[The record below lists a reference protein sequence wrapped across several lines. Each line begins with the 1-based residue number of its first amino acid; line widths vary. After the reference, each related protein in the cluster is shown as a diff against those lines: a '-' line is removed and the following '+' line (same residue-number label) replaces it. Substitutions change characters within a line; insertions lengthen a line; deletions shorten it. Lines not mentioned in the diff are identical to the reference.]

1 MRNQEVIE
9 KAEMTLA
16 SLKSGGMMNP
26 TQANAFIRMVQDAP
40 TILNEARVI
49 PMDHDTQKIEKIGFG
64 QRILR
69 AAQEGVSLTKDQKV
83 APTTSTVSLSTK
95 EVIAE
100 VNITYDTL
108 ENNIEKEG
116 LQNTIMQ
123 MLAERAAVDIEE
135 LLVNGDAASSDSY
148 LAQIDGIRKQATSH
162 IVDVADVKIR
172 DSVSIKSEKPLPLEF
187 TSSNV
192 TKEGRLKVETQ
203 GIAINPADFESVQ
216 AKTADIVFHDK
227 VETPGEGN
235 ILKVGSFK
243 TLLIEVYGTAVTSE
257 LKFWGKSLSGTKRPL
272 RGQKVDDGTLAIST
286 VGKSEAWTF
295 DITGFKEIVMEITAL
310 NNGNFSVKGTAV
322 S

>member
-1 MRNQEVIE
+1 MS
-9 KAEMTLA
+9 
-16 SLKSGGMMNP
+16 SLGFTFPTDAAGKPGAVKPFREGKSDFVEP
-26 TQANAFIRMVQDAP
+26 VANISGTA
-40 TILNEARVI
+40 
-49 PMDHDTQKIEKIGFG
+49 
-64 QRILR
+64 
-69 AAQEGVSLTKDQKV
+69 
-83 APTTSTVSLSTK
+83 
-95 EVIAE
+95 
-100 VNITYDTL
+100 
-108 ENNIEKEG
+108 
-116 LQNTIMQ
+116 
-123 MLAERAAVDIEE
+123 E
-135 LLVNGDAASSDSY
+135 LLTNATLKATDSY
-148 LAQIDGIRKQATSH
+148 SQYGQDRLGPILISKIKGAAYSDREGTLFIEQSNDNVSWSTITSLEVKANTLSETDW
-162 IVDVADVKIR
+162 VDLSQRYYRFRYANGNLQQSEFLLYQSLGAGQGDVKIR
-172 DSVSIKSEKPLPLEF
+172 DSVSIKSDKPLPLEF

-192 TKEGRLKVETQ
+192 TKDGRLKVETQ

-243 TLLIEVYGTAVTSE
+243 TLLIEVYGTADTSE

>member
-1 MRNQEVIE
+1 MS
-9 KAEMTLA
+9 
-16 SLKSGGMMNP
+16 SLGFTFPTDAAGKPGAVKPYREGKSDFVEP
-26 TQANAFIRMVQDAP
+26 VANISGTA
-40 TILNEARVI
+40 
-49 PMDHDTQKIEKIGFG
+49 
-64 QRILR
+64 
-69 AAQEGVSLTKDQKV
+69 
-83 APTTSTVSLSTK
+83 
-95 EVIAE
+95 
-100 VNITYDTL
+100 
-108 ENNIEKEG
+108 
-116 LQNTIMQ
+116 
-123 MLAERAAVDIEE
+123 E
-135 LLVNGDAASSDSY
+135 LLSNATLKATDSY
-148 LAQIDGIRKQATSH
+148 SQYGQDRLGPILISKIKGAAYSDREGTLFIEQSNDNVSWSTITSLEVKANTLSETDW
-162 IVDVADVKIR
+162 VDLSQRYYRFRYANGNLQQSEFLLYQSLGAGQGDVKIR
-172 DSVSIKSEKPLPLEF
+172 DSVSIKSDKPLPLEF

-192 TKEGRLKVETQ
+192 TKDGRLKVETQ

-243 TLLIEVYGTAVTSE
+243 TLLIEVYGTADTSE

>member
-1 MRNQEVIE
+1 MS
-9 KAEMTLA
+9 
-16 SLKSGGMMNP
+16 SLGFTFPTDAAGKPGAVKPFREGKSDFVEP
-26 TQANAFIRMVQDAP
+26 
-40 TILNEARVI
+40 
-49 PMDHDTQKIEKIGFG
+49 
-64 QRILR
+64 
-69 AAQEGVSLTKDQKV
+69 V
-83 APTTSTVSLSTK
+83 A
-95 EVIAE
+95 
-100 VNITYDTL
+100 
-108 ENNIEKEG
+108 
-116 LQNTIMQ
+116 
-123 MLAERAAVDIEE
+123 DISGTAE
-135 LLVNGDAASSDSY
+135 LLTNATLKATDSY
-148 LAQIDGIRKQATSH
+148 SQYGQDRLGPILISKIKGAAYSDREGTLFIEQSNDNISWSTITSLEVKANTLSETDW
-162 IVDVADVKIR
+162 VDLSQRYYRFRYANGNLQQSEFLLYQSLGAGQGDVKIR
-172 DSVSIKSEKPLPLEF
+172 DSVSIKSDKPLPLEF

-192 TKEGRLKVETQ
+192 TKDGRLKVETQ

-243 TLLIEVYGTAVTSE
+243 TLLIEVYGTADTSE

>member
-1 MRNQEVIE
+1 MS
-9 KAEMTLA
+9 
-16 SLKSGGMMNP
+16 SLGFTFPTDAAGKPGAVKPFREGKSDFVEP
-26 TQANAFIRMVQDAP
+26 
-40 TILNEARVI
+40 
-49 PMDHDTQKIEKIGFG
+49 
-64 QRILR
+64 
-69 AAQEGVSLTKDQKV
+69 V
-83 APTTSTVSLSTK
+83 A
-95 EVIAE
+95 
-100 VNITYDTL
+100 
-108 ENNIEKEG
+108 
-116 LQNTIMQ
+116 
-123 MLAERAAVDIEE
+123 DISGTAE
-135 LLVNGDAASSDSY
+135 LLTNATLKATDSY
-148 LAQIDGIRKQATSH
+148 SQYGQDRLGPILISKIKGAAYSDREGTLFIEQSNDNVSWSTITSLEVKANTLSETDW
-162 IVDVADVKIR
+162 VDLSQRYYRFRYANGNLQQSEFLLYQSLGAGQGDVKIR
-172 DSVSIKSEKPLPLEF
+172 DSVSIKSDKPLPLEF

-192 TKEGRLKVETQ
+192 TKDGRLKVETQ

-243 TLLIEVYGTAVTSE
+243 TLLIEVYGTADTSE

>member
-1 MRNQEVIE
+1 MS
-9 KAEMTLA
+9 
-16 SLKSGGMMNP
+16 SLGFTFPTDAAGKPGAVKPFREGKSDFVEP
-26 TQANAFIRMVQDAP
+26 
-40 TILNEARVI
+40 
-49 PMDHDTQKIEKIGFG
+49 
-64 QRILR
+64 
-69 AAQEGVSLTKDQKV
+69 
-83 APTTSTVSLSTK
+83 
-95 EVIAE
+95 IA
-100 VNITYDTL
+100 
-108 ENNIEKEG
+108 
-116 LQNTIMQ
+116 
-123 MLAERAAVDIEE
+123 DISGTAE
-135 LLVNGDAASSDSY
+135 LLTNATLKATDSY
-148 LAQIDGIRKQATSH
+148 SQYGQDRLGPILISKIKGAAYSDREGTLFIEQSNDNVSWSTITSLEVKANTLSETAW
-162 IVDVADVKIR
+162 VDLSQRYYRFRYANGNLQQSEFLLYQSLGAGQGDVKIR
-172 DSVSIKSEKPLPLEF
+172 DSVSIKSDKPLPLEF

-192 TKEGRLKVETQ
+192 TKDGRLKVETQ

-243 TLLIEVYGTAVTSE
+243 TLLIEVYGTADTSE

>member
-1 MRNQEVIE
+1 MS
-9 KAEMTLA
+9 
-16 SLKSGGMMNP
+16 SLGFTFPTDAAGKPGAVKPYREGKSDFVEP
-26 TQANAFIRMVQDAP
+26 VANISGTA
-40 TILNEARVI
+40 
-49 PMDHDTQKIEKIGFG
+49 
-64 QRILR
+64 
-69 AAQEGVSLTKDQKV
+69 
-83 APTTSTVSLSTK
+83 
-95 EVIAE
+95 
-100 VNITYDTL
+100 
-108 ENNIEKEG
+108 
-116 LQNTIMQ
+116 
-123 MLAERAAVDIEE
+123 E
-135 LLVNGDAASSDSY
+135 LLTNATLKATDSY
-148 LAQIDGIRKQATSH
+148 SQYGQDRLGPILISKIKGAAYSDREGTLFIEQSNDNVSWSTITSLEVKANTLSETDW
-162 IVDVADVKIR
+162 VDLSQRYYRFRYANGNLQQSEFLLYQSLGAGQGDVKIR
-172 DSVSIKSEKPLPLEF
+172 DSVSIKSDKPLPLEF

-192 TKEGRLKVETQ
+192 TKDGRLKVETQ

-243 TLLIEVYGTAVTSE
+243 TLLIEVYGTADTSE

>member
-1 MRNQEVIE
+1 MS
-9 KAEMTLA
+9 
-16 SLKSGGMMNP
+16 SLGFTFPTDAAGKPGAVKPFREGKSDFVEP
-26 TQANAFIRMVQDAP
+26 
-40 TILNEARVI
+40 
-49 PMDHDTQKIEKIGFG
+49 
-64 QRILR
+64 
-69 AAQEGVSLTKDQKV
+69 V
-83 APTTSTVSLSTK
+83 A
-95 EVIAE
+95 
-100 VNITYDTL
+100 
-108 ENNIEKEG
+108 
-116 LQNTIMQ
+116 
-123 MLAERAAVDIEE
+123 DISGTAE
-135 LLVNGDAASSDSY
+135 LLTNATLKATDSY
-148 LAQIDGIRKQATSH
+148 SQYGQDRLGPILISKIKGAAYSDREGTLFIEQSNDNVSWSTITSLEVKANTLSETDW
-162 IVDVADVKIR
+162 VDLSQRYYRFRYANGNLQQSEFLLYQSLGAGKGDVKIR
-172 DSVSIKSEKPLPLEF
+172 DTVSIKSDKPLPLEF

-192 TKEGRLKVETQ
+192 TKDGRLKVETQ

-243 TLLIEVYGTAVTSE
+243 TLLIEVYGTADTSE

>member
-1 MRNQEVIE
+1 MSSLGFTFPTDAAGKPGAVKPYREGKSDFVEPVANISGTAELLTNATLKATDSYSQYGQDRLGPILISKIKGAAYSDREGTLFIE
-9 KAEMTLA
+9 Q
-16 SLKSGGMMNP
+16 SND
-26 TQANAFIRMVQDAP
+26 N
-40 TILNEARVI
+40 
-49 PMDHDTQKIEKIGFG
+49 
-64 QRILR
+64 
-69 AAQEGVSLTKDQKV
+69 VSW
-83 APTTSTVSLSTK
+83 STVTSL
-95 EVIAE
+95 EVKA
-100 VNITYDTL
+100 NTL
-108 ENNIEKEG
+108 SETDWVDLSQRYYRFRYANGN
-116 LQNTIMQ
+116 LQQ
-123 MLAERAAVDIEE
+123 SEF
-135 LLVNGDAASSDSY
+135 LLYQSLGAG
-148 LAQIDGIRKQATSH
+148 QG
-162 IVDVADVKIR
+162 DVKIR
-172 DSVSIKSEKPLPLEF
+172 DSVSIKSDKPLPLEF

-192 TKEGRLKVETQ
+192 TKDGRLKVETQ

-243 TLLIEVYGTAVTSE
+243 TLLIEVYGTADTSE

>member
-1 MRNQEVIE
+1 MS
-9 KAEMTLA
+9 
-16 SLKSGGMMNP
+16 SLGFTFPTDAAGKPGAVKPFREGKSDFVEP
-26 TQANAFIRMVQDAP
+26 
-40 TILNEARVI
+40 
-49 PMDHDTQKIEKIGFG
+49 
-64 QRILR
+64 
-69 AAQEGVSLTKDQKV
+69 V
-83 APTTSTVSLSTK
+83 A
-95 EVIAE
+95 
-100 VNITYDTL
+100 
-108 ENNIEKEG
+108 
-116 LQNTIMQ
+116 
-123 MLAERAAVDIEE
+123 DISGTAE
-135 LLVNGDAASSDSY
+135 LLTNATLKATDSY
-148 LAQIDGIRKQATSH
+148 SQYGQDRLGPILISKIKGAAYSDREGTLFIEQSNDNVSWSTITSLEVKANTLSETDW
-162 IVDVADVKIR
+162 VDLSQRYYRFRYANGNLQQSEFLLYQSLGAGQGDVKIR
-172 DSVSIKSEKPLPLEF
+172 DSVSIKSNKPLPLEF

-192 TKEGRLKVETQ
+192 TKDGRLKVETQ

-243 TLLIEVYGTAVTSE
+243 TLLIEVYGTADTSE

>member
-1 MRNQEVIE
+1 MS
-9 KAEMTLA
+9 
-16 SLKSGGMMNP
+16 SLGFTFPTDAAGKPGAVKPFREGKSDFVEP
-26 TQANAFIRMVQDAP
+26 
-40 TILNEARVI
+40 
-49 PMDHDTQKIEKIGFG
+49 
-64 QRILR
+64 
-69 AAQEGVSLTKDQKV
+69 V
-83 APTTSTVSLSTK
+83 A
-95 EVIAE
+95 
-100 VNITYDTL
+100 
-108 ENNIEKEG
+108 
-116 LQNTIMQ
+116 
-123 MLAERAAVDIEE
+123 DISGTAE
-135 LLVNGDAASSDSY
+135 LLTNATLKATDSY
-148 LAQIDGIRKQATSH
+148 SQYGQDRLGPILISKIKGAAYSDREGTLFIEQSNDNVSWSTITSLEVKANTLSETDW
-162 IVDVADVKIR
+162 VDLSQRYYRFRYANGNLQQSEFLLYQSLGAGQGDVKIR
-172 DSVSIKSEKPLPLEF
+172 DSVSIESDKPLPLEF

-192 TKEGRLKVETQ
+192 TKDGRLKVETQ

-243 TLLIEVYGTAVTSE
+243 TLLIEVYGTADTSE

>member
-1 MRNQEVIE
+1 M
-9 KAEMTLA
+9 
-16 SLKSGGMMNP
+16 
-26 TQANAFIRMVQDAP
+26 
-40 TILNEARVI
+40 
-49 PMDHDTQKIEKIGFG
+49 
-64 QRILR
+64 
-69 AAQEGVSLTKDQKV
+69 
-83 APTTSTVSLSTK
+83 
-95 EVIAE
+95 
-100 VNITYDTL
+100 
-108 ENNIEKEG
+108 
-116 LQNTIMQ
+116 
-123 MLAERAAVDIEE
+123 
-135 LLVNGDAASSDSY
+135 
-148 LAQIDGIRKQATSH
+148 
-162 IVDVADVKIR
+162 KIR
-172 DSVSIKSEKPLPLEF
+172 DSVSIKSDKPLPLEF

-192 TKEGRLKVETQ
+192 TKDGRLKVETQ

-243 TLLIEVYGTAVTSE
+243 TLLIEVYGTADTSE

>member
-1 MRNQEVIE
+1 MS
-9 KAEMTLA
+9 
-16 SLKSGGMMNP
+16 SLGFTFPTDAAGKPGAVKPFREGKSDFVEP
-26 TQANAFIRMVQDAP
+26 
-40 TILNEARVI
+40 
-49 PMDHDTQKIEKIGFG
+49 
-64 QRILR
+64 
-69 AAQEGVSLTKDQKV
+69 AA
-83 APTTSTVSLSTK
+83 
-95 EVIAE
+95 
-100 VNITYDTL
+100 
-108 ENNIEKEG
+108 
-116 LQNTIMQ
+116 
-123 MLAERAAVDIEE
+123 DISGTAE
-135 LLVNGDAASSDSY
+135 LLTNATLKATDSY
-148 LAQIDGIRKQATSH
+148 SQYGQDRLGPILISKIKGAAYSDREGTLFIEQSNDNVSWSTITSLEVKANTLSETDW
-162 IVDVADVKIR
+162 VDLSQRYYRFRYANGNLQQSEFLLYQSLGAGQGDVKIR
-172 DSVSIKSEKPLPLEF
+172 DSVSIKSDKPLPLEF

-192 TKEGRLKVETQ
+192 TKDGRLKVETQ

-243 TLLIEVYGTAVTSE
+243 TLLIEVYGTADTSE